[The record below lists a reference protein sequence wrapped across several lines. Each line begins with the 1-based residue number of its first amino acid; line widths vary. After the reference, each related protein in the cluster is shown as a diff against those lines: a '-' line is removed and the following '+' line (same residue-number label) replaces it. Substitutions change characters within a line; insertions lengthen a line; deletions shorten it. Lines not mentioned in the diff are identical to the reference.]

1 MKNIRV
7 HIEFPG
13 ITTGELNEEFNFTDA
28 EFEEIDPEEVADYFF
43 YTHCHVSYT
52 VEDVEE

>member
-1 MKNIRV
+1 MKKIRV

-28 EFEEIDPEEVADYFF
+28 EF
-43 YTHCHVSYT
+43 
-52 VEDVEE
+52 

>member
-1 MKNIRV
+1 MKKIRV

-13 ITTGELNEEFNFTDA
+13 ITAGELNEEFNFTDA
-28 EFEEIDPEEVADYFF
+28 EFEEIDPEEVADDFF

-52 VEDVEE
+52 VEDVKE